1 MKWNVSNIIFLHQPE
16 HFLGRFDNPK
26 MQERHEQSLE
36 KSLNALKAAMAAE
49 SDPLQALRLLYKKDH
64 VQFLLNNLDEFRRK
78 NRLEEAVIAFYSADN
93 GPFSS
98 GGDSALWVRLFNQCD
113 KSKLRRYGLPFPT
126 RVKKVYRG
134 SVSGFMQSLAWTPD
148 KKIVEKFAVRW
159 RDPALGGGELYEVS
173 VLPENVLVYLHQGH
187 EEVVI
192 LSPDY
197 INQAD
202 IRPYRGVDWK

>member
-1 MKWNVSNIIFLHQPE
+1 MKWNVSNIVFLHQPE

-36 KSLNALKAAMAAE
+36 KSLHALKAAMAAE

-64 VQFLLNNLDEFRRK
+64 VQFLLNNLEEFRR
-78 NRLEEAVIAFYSADN
+78 NDRLEEAVIALYSADN

-98 GGDSALWVRLFNQCD
+98 GGDSALWARLFNQCD
-113 KSKLRRYGLPFPT
+113 KGKLRRCGRPFPT
-126 RVKKVYRG
+126 RVNTVYRG

-148 KKIVEKFAVRW
+148 KKIVEKFAQRW
-159 RDPALGGGELYEVS
+159 RDPALGGGELYEVG
-173 VLPENVLVYLHQGH
+173 VVPENVLVYMQQGH
-187 EEVVI
+187 EEIVI

-197 INQAD
+197 ISQAD
-202 IRPYRGVDWK
+202 IRPYRGVEGK